1 MRLWS
6 TFSLKTRRALI
17 PDGADEHVSK
27 ENTVNKNRPNNIEE
41 NKST

>member
-6 TFSLKTRRALI
+6 NFSLNTRRVLI
-17 PDGADEHVSK
+17 PDGPDEYVSK